1 AYLPEMQVL
10 IYQLMQD
17 QDKKAQEA
25 KKAAQKKRKRGK
37 GPAKD
42 DVKDGAGTDVDRGG
56 ETAIDPYGT
65 EHPGEFFAVVSEVFF
80 EAPLTL
86 RDRFPAVYDQLAQ
99 FYGMDPAAR
108 AAPTSGG

>member
-1 AYLPEMQVL
+1 MENGGVDGLPRLRPGMSRHVWAEAFGKAYE
-10 IYQLMQD
+10 D
-17 QDKKAQEA
+17 FCAE
-25 KKAAQKKRKRGK
+25 
-37 GPAKD
+37 
-42 DVKDGAGTDVDRGG
+42 VDRGG